1 MDHGFEWKRVNGE
14 PMKRIAVVITDRQG
28 EALRMAVGLI
38 LMDDEIDVYVLD
50 KKIEES
56 EENTLYLDTIRD
68 MEMNGFTNNRENET
82 LTCLTSE
89 EIALRLIDYD
99 HVLAY

>member
-1 MDHGFEWKRVNGE
+1 
-14 PMKRIAVVITDRQG
+14 MKRIAVVIRDRQG

-50 KKIEES
+50 KKVEES
-56 EENTLYLDTIRD
+56 EENNLYLDTIRD
-68 MEMNGFTNNRENET
+68 MEMNGFTNNKENET
-82 LTCLTSE
+82 LTYLTGE
-89 EIALRLIDYD
+89 EIALKLIGYD